1 MSPVSY
7 TQVEEIDTALCLE
20 KLERSQ
26 TGVALPSNIYQGV
39 FTTLAWDNI
48 DRLEETTSGESTS
61 HRVNG
66 IAVQPRIIGP
76 MPQGEANTIKKSKKR
91 SISPPPAAL
100 PMYNTGRR
108 VGPAVTVTLDVIVDA
123 NKQAQDARVKNMIW
137 LLTRLS
143 NPEEDQTISSWTGF
157 NILIRNDTHVV
168 QDTVSYLPTIN
179 APATEMSTVNEVL
192 TQTVNIMDTL
202 ELKEIRCVF
211 DQALYAKAAEITW
224 KHEQF
229 KNLILRMG
237 AFHTI
242 CNLLSTIGKR
252 FQDAGLRDL
261 CVESGVIAEGSITA
275 VMEGRKYNRAVR
287 LHKIVYEAMM
297 RLAWKGFLPWIQVNH
312 GVEAHHLEEAIRSI
326 STFHDEVSQAS
337 FTELMDD
344 ISLTRILQL
353 FQEYLDSLR
362 NGHPLTAF
370 WVCYLNMAE
379 IMIGCSTSHQ
389 SAP

>member
-1 MSPVSY
+1 M
-7 TQVEEIDTALCLE
+7 
-20 KLERSQ
+20 
-26 TGVALPSNIYQGV
+26 ALPSNIYQGI

-48 DRLEETTSGESTS
+48 DRLEETTSGEGTS

-76 MPQGEANTIKKSKKR
+76 MPQGEAKTIKQ
-91 SISPPPAAL
+91 SPRRGAYPHHQAAL

-108 VGPAVTVTLDVIVDA
+108 VGPAVTVNLDVDA
-123 NKQAQDARVKNMIW
+123 DKQVQNARVKNMIW

-157 NILIRNDTHVV
+157 NILIRNVV

-202 ELKEIRCVF
+202 ELEEIVWVF

-229 KNLILRMG
+229 KNLILRMC

-275 VMEGRKYNRAVR
+275 VMEGRKYNHAVR

-297 RLAWKGFLPWIQVNH
+297 RVAWKVFLPWIQVNH
-312 GVEAHHLEEAIRSI
+312 GDEAHHLEEALRSI

-337 FTELMDD
+337 FTKLMDD

-362 NGHPLTAF
+362 NGHTLAAF
-370 WVCYLNMAE
+370 WVSYLNIAE
-379 IMIGCSTSHQ
+379 IMIGCSTSH
-389 SAP
+389 PRHDPMVLCI